1 LGAVF
6 APFFIRITYS
16 EDRLVK
22 LKVDETESKQ
32 DACLMVDE
40 TEQAGLEEL
49 ELFRAYRANPSAHNE
64 ECLLKKFEKLVF
76 RIIRDFNV
84 GVTDVEDV
92 KQVGQAGLLLAIR
105 RYDPESKFRFS
116 TFAWPTIRG
125 EIQRYFRDKR
135 WTVKVP
141 RKLKET
147 SQRVFSVQ
155 ALLAAKL
162 GQEPTAKDIAEETGM
177 SEEAIIEAMELG
189 SAYSPKSFYDN
200 VDDDEYGQYV
210 SSSQV
215 VEKENEEL
223 RKNMFWDSMF
233 SHLKPVEAEVLR
245 MRFLDGMTQREVAE
259 ILETSQMCI
268 SRIQRIA
275 LGKLRQIASEFDLED
290 LE

>member
-1 LGAVF
+1 
-6 APFFIRITYS
+6 
-16 EDRLVK
+16 
-22 LKVDETESKQ
+22 
-32 DACLMVDE
+32 MVDDNDQVG
-40 TEQAGLEEL
+40 QAEL
-49 ELFRAYRANPSAHNE
+49 NLFREYRANPNAHNE
-64 ECLLKKFEKLVF
+64 EFLIKKFEKLVF

-84 GVTDVEDV
+84 GASDLEDV
-92 KQVGQAGLLLAIR
+92 KQVGLAGLLLAIR
-105 RYDPESKFRFS
+105 RYDPESRFRFS

-125 EIQRYFRDKR
+125 EIQRFFRDKR
-135 WTVKVP
+135 WAVKVP

-147 SQRVFSVQ
+147 SQRVFTVQ

-177 SEEAIIEAMELG
+177 SEETVIEAMELG

-223 RKNMFWDSMF
+223 KKNLFWESMF
-233 SHLKPVEAEVLR
+233 SHLKPAEADVLR

-259 ILETSQMCI
+259 VLETSQMCI

-275 LGKLRQIASEFDLED
+275 LEKLRHIASEFDMDD